1 MPIKEKK
8 NPIARRRVV
17 LKRNYG
23 TRVMAKKEKILE
35 YINDISIIFDNKKAT
50 KAETEAA
57 VKRQELREQ
66 KLADTPILR
75 NNVNRKKIVKKIPVI
90 PPKPDLPNG
99 HSDWNADDWIDSI
112 DPSWWL
118 PDNDKK
124 VQVEENLFDKYLEM
138 LKSGELLPGTT
149 FQMFEKN
156 FMDYDT
162 ETISKIK
169 KEINKRMAAKKITE
183 GLAAL
188 VGFSPGRVKT

>member
-1 MPIKEKK
+1 
-8 NPIARRRVV
+8 
-17 LKRNYG
+17 
-23 TRVMAKKEKILE
+23 MAKKEKILE

-57 VKRQELREQ
+57 HKRQELREQ
-66 KLADTPILR
+66 KLADTQILR
-75 NNVNRKKIVKKIPVI
+75 NNINRKKVVKKIPVI

-118 PDNDKK
+118 PENDKR
-124 VQVEENLFDKYLEM
+124 VQVEENLFEEYLRL
-138 LKSGELLPGTT
+138 LKEGELLPGTT

-162 ETISKIK
+162 ETISKTK
-169 KEINKRMAAKKITE
+169 KEINKRIAAKKRAE

-188 VGFSPGRVKT
+188 MGEIT

>member
-1 MPIKEKK
+1 MLINSATDFPYEIFED
-8 NPIARRRVV
+8 
-17 LKRNYG
+17 KR
-23 TRVMAKKEKILE
+23 
-35 YINDISIIFDNKKAT
+35 
-50 KAETEAA
+50 
-57 VKRQELREQ
+57 
-66 KLADTPILR
+66 
-75 NNVNRKKIVKKIPVI
+75 
-90 PPKPDLPNG
+90 
-99 HSDWNADDWIDSI
+99 
-112 DPSWWL
+112 
-118 PDNDKK
+118 

>member
-1 MPIKEKK
+1 
-8 NPIARRRVV
+8 
-17 LKRNYG
+17 
-23 TRVMAKKEKILE
+23 MAKKEEILE
-35 YINDISIIFDNKKAT
+35 YINDHQIIFDNKKAT

-57 VKRQELREQ
+57 VKRQELREK
-66 KLADTPILR
+66 KLTDYFK
-75 NNVNRKKIVKKIPVI
+75 NNINKKVAKKIPVI

-118 PDNDKK
+118 PENDKR
-124 VQVEENLFDKYLEM
+124 VQVEENLFEEYLRL
-138 LKSGELLPGTT
+138 LKEGELLPGTT

-162 ETISKIK
+162 ETISKTK
-169 KEINKRMAAKKITE
+169 KEINKRIAAKKRAE

-188 VGFSPGRVKT
+188 MGETT

>member
-1 MPIKEKK
+1 M
-8 NPIARRRVV
+8 
-17 LKRNYG
+17 
-23 TRVMAKKEKILE
+23 
-35 YINDISIIFDNKKAT
+35 
-50 KAETEAA
+50 
-57 VKRQELREQ
+57 
-66 KLADTPILR
+66 
-75 NNVNRKKIVKKIPVI
+75 
-90 PPKPDLPNG
+90 NG
-99 HSDWNADDWIDSI
+99 HSDWRTDDWLETIDQGGWV
-112 DPSWWL
+112 D
-118 PDNDKK
+118 DRK
-124 VQVEENLFDKYLEM
+124 VQVEDNLFDKYLEM

>member
-1 MPIKEKK
+1 
-8 NPIARRRVV
+8 
-17 LKRNYG
+17 
-23 TRVMAKKEKILE
+23 MAKKDKTLE

-50 KAETEAA
+50 KEETEAA
-57 VKRQELREQ
+57 HKRQELREQ

-75 NNVNRKKIVKKIPVI
+75 NNVNRKKVVKKIPVI

-169 KEINKRMAAKKITE
+169 KEINKRMAAKKISE